1 MSKQPNDFVTLKAEQ
16 VPVVSKTDVVVVG
29 AGPAGVSAAVSAAR
43 NGCSVTLIERYH
55 HLGGMASGG
64 MVLVL
69 DDMVNPGRGNRPDE
83 IVTTGIVS
91 EFVDRLQSQNA
102 AVYPPSEDCVKNWEM
117 WQKWS
122 RWGCI
127 NFHET
132 GMPQPIIHAVAFD
145 PDAWKRV
152 SLDLV
157 KECGVNLRLHSWF
170 SEAIFEDG
178 RVKGVVCQTKLG
190 RQALMAD
197 MVIDATGDLDLAASA
212 GADFV
217 QGEYIVTTVFRLCD
231 VDTDKAEA
239 FEYANPEEY
248 KKLDRQARR
257 VIGGAWGMWWLKTP
271 LPGIVWCNCP
281 HMTGYDG
288 LSPEDMVAAEY
299 EGRERMMNLLEF
311 ARANI
316 PGFENAKMLGA
327 AEQMGIRQ
335 TRLLRGEYV
344 VTKDDVQKR
353 RHFADSVCRG
363 RDYYTPYRALLP
375 KGLDNLI
382 VAGRHYS
389 VDSDAQKSS
398 REIPP
403 CMVQGEA
410 AGIAVSL
417 ALNGN
422 SALRDVD
429 AKLIQARMRAQ
440 GADPGD
446 IPSANALLDNQPIS
460 A

>member
-1 MSKQPNDFVTLKAEQ
+1 MKMADQAKDFVLSASEQ
-16 VPVVSKTDVVVVG
+16 IPVVANSDVVVVG
-29 AGPAGVSAAVSAAR
+29 AGPAGLTAAISAAR
-43 NGCSVTLIERYH
+43 NGCSVTLLERYH

-69 DDMVNPGRGNRPDE
+69 DDMVTSENE
-83 IVTTGIVS
+83 IITTGIVS
-91 EFVDRLQSQNA
+91 EFIERMERQGG
-102 AVYPPSEDCVKNWEM
+102 AVAPPPEDCQRNWEM
-117 WQKWS
+117 WKKWS

-127 NFHET
+127 DFRQT
-132 GMPQPIIHAVAFD
+132 GMPQSIIHAVAFD

-157 KECGVNLRLHSWF
+157 REAGVNLRLHSWF
-170 SEAIFEDG
+170 SEALVEQG
-178 RVKGVVCQTKLG
+178 KVTGVICQTKLG
-190 RQALMAD
+190 RQAIRAA
-197 MVIDATGDLDLAASA
+197 MVIDATGDLDVASSA
-212 GADFV
+212 GASYIDG
-217 QGEYIVTTVFRLCD
+217 QYIVTTVFRLCD
-231 VDTDKAEA
+231 VDTDRAEA
-239 FEYANPEEY
+239 YEYAEPAAY
-248 KKLDRQARR
+248 KVLDRQARR
-257 VIGGAWGMWWLKTP
+257 AIGGAWGMWWLKTP

-281 HMTGYDG
+281 HMPGYDG

-299 EGRERMMNLLEF
+299 EGRTRMMNLLAF
-311 ARANI
+311 ARENI

-335 TRLLRGEYV
+335 TRLLQGEYV
-344 VTKDDVQKR
+344 VTKKDIATN

-375 KGLDNLI
+375 KGIDNLI

-389 VDSDAQKSS
+389 VDSDAQKMS

-403 CMVQGEA
+403 CMAQGEA
-410 AGIAVSL
+410 AGIAVAL
-417 ALNGN
+417 ALNAN

-429 AKLIQARMRAQ
+429 AALIQKQMRAQ

-446 IPSANALLDNQPIS
+446 VPSANALREDALV

>member
-1 MSKQPNDFVTLKAEQ
+1 MTENHADFVTSQ
-16 VPVVSKTDVVVVG
+16 SQQIPVVAKSDVVVVG
-29 AGPAGVSAAVSAAR
+29 AGPAGLSAAISAAR

-69 DDMVNPGRGNRPDE
+69 DDMVNNGNE
-83 IVTTGIVS
+83 VVTTGVVS
-91 EFVDRLQSQNA
+91 EFVDRMA
-102 AVYPPSEDCVKNWEM
+102 AQDGAVFPPPEDCQRNWDM
-117 WQKWS
+117 WKKWS

-132 GMPQPIIHAVAFD
+132 GMPQSILHAVAFD

-157 KECGVNLRLHSWF
+157 REAGVNLRLHSWF
-170 SEAIFEDG
+170 SEAIVEDN
-178 RVKGVVCQTKLG
+178 RVTGVICQTKVG
-190 RQALMAD
+190 RQAIMAD
-197 MVIDATGDLDLAASA
+197 MVIDATGDLDLASSA
-212 GADFV
+212 GAEFTLG
-217 QGEYIVTTVFRLCD
+217 QYIVTTVFRLVD
-231 VDTDKAEA
+231 VDTDAAEA
-239 FEYANPEEY
+239 YEYANPEEY
-248 KKLDRQARR
+248 KALDRRARR

-281 HMTGYDG
+281 HMPGYDG
-288 LSPEDMVAAEY
+288 LSPEGMVAAEY
-299 EGRERMMNLLEF
+299 EGRERMMKMLAF
-311 ARANI
+311 ARENI

-327 AEQMGIRQ
+327 AEQLGIRQ
-335 TRLLRGEYV
+335 TRLLKGEYI
-344 VTKDDVQKR
+344 VTKKDVTSR
-353 RHFADSVCRG
+353 RHFEDSVCRG

-375 KGLDNLI
+375 RGIDNLI

-389 VDSDAQKSS
+389 VESDAQKMS

-403 CMVQGEA
+403 CMAQGEA
-410 AGIAVSL
+410 AGVAVAL
-417 ALNGN
+417 ALSGN

-429 AKLIQARMRAQ
+429 FRAIQKQMRAQ

-446 IPSANALLDNQPIS
+446 VPSSNALLEPAMAS
-460 A
+460 

>member
-1 MSKQPNDFVTLKAEQ
+1 MVEQVKNFVTAQ
-16 VPVVSKTDVVVVG
+16 AQQIPVVAHTDVVVVG
-29 AGPAGVSAAVSAAR
+29 AGPAGLSAAVSAAR
-43 NGCSVTLIERYH
+43 NGCSVTLLERYH

-69 DDMVNPGRGNRPDE
+69 DDMVNVGHE

-91 EFVDRLQSQNA
+91 EFVERMKHQDG
-102 AVYPPSEDCVKNWEM
+102 AVYPPAEDCLKNWEM

-132 GMPQPIIHAVAFD
+132 GMPQSILHAVAFD
-145 PDAWKRV
+145 PDTWKRV

-157 KECGVNLRLHSWF
+157 REAGVNLRLHSWF
-170 SEAIFEDG
+170 SEAIVEEG
-178 RVKGVVCQTKLG
+178 KVTGVICQTKLG
-190 RQALMAD
+190 RQAIKAD

-212 GADFV
+212 GADFILG
-217 QGEYIVTTVFRLCD
+217 QYIVTTVFRLSD

-248 KKLDRQARR
+248 KALDRQARR

-281 HMTGYDG
+281 HMPNYDG
-288 LSPEDMVAAEY
+288 LSPEGMVAAEY
-299 EGRERMMNLLEF
+299 EGRERMMNLLAF
-311 ARANI
+311 ARENI

-327 AEQMGIRQ
+327 AEQLGIRQ
-335 TRLLRGEYV
+335 TRLLQGEYV
-344 VTKDDVQKR
+344 VTRDDVKNR
-353 RHFADSVCRG
+353 RHFSDSVCRG

-389 VDSDAQKSS
+389 VESEAQKLS

-403 CMVQGEA
+403 CMSQGEA
-410 AGIAVSL
+410 AGVAVSL
-417 ALNGN
+417 ALRGN
-422 SALRDVD
+422 LALRDVD
-429 AKLIQARMRAQ
+429 VALIQKQMRAQ

-446 IPSANALLDNQPIS
+446 IPSSNALVEEALAS
-460 A
+460 

>member
-1 MSKQPNDFVTLKAEQ
+1 MAERMKDSILAKSQ
-16 VPVVSKTDVVVVG
+16 QIPVVAQTDVVVIGGG
-29 AGPAGVSAAVSAAR
+29 AAGVTAAVSAAR
-43 NGCSVTLIERYH
+43 NGCSVTLLERYH

-69 DDMVNPGRGNRPDE
+69 DDMVNEGNE
-83 IVTTGIVS
+83 IVTTGIVN
-91 EFVDRLQSQNA
+91 EFVDRMEKQDG
-102 AVYPPSEDCVKNWEM
+102 AVYPPPEDLLTNWDM

-127 NFHET
+127 DFHKT

-157 KECGVNLRLHSWF
+157 KEANVNLRLHSWF
-170 SEAIFEDG
+170 SEALVEDG
-178 RVKGVVCQTKLG
+178 KVTGVICQTKLG
-190 RQALMAD
+190 RQAIRAK
-197 MVIDATGDLDLAASA
+197 MVIDASGDLDVAASA
-212 GADFV
+212 GASFIDG
-217 QGEYIVTTVFRLCD
+217 QYIVTTVFRLCD
-231 VDTDKAEA
+231 VDTDRAEA
-239 FEYANPEEY
+239 FEYSEPEAY
-248 KKLDRQARR
+248 KKLDREARR

-281 HMTGYDG
+281 HMPGYDG
-288 LSPEDMVAAEY
+288 MSPEDMVAAEY

-311 ARANI
+311 ARKNV

-327 AEQMGIRQ
+327 AEQMGVRQ
-335 TRLLRGEYV
+335 TRLLQGEYV
-344 VTKDDVQKR
+344 VTKKDVQSR
-353 RHFADSVCRG
+353 LHFADSVCRG

-375 KGLDNLI
+375 KGIDNMI

-389 VDSDAQKSS
+389 VDSDAQKMS

-403 CMVQGEA
+403 CMSQGEA

-417 ALNGN
+417 AIN
-422 SALRDVD
+422 SDCALRDVD
-429 AKLIQARMRAQ
+429 ARLIQKQMRAQ

-446 IPSANALLDNQPIS
+446 VPSANALINDS
-460 A
+460 VAV

>member
-1 MSKQPNDFVTLKAEQ
+1 MTENHTDFVTSQ
-16 VPVVSKTDVVVVG
+16 SQQIPVVAKSDVVVVG
-29 AGPAGVSAAVSAAR
+29 AGPAGLSAAISAAR
-43 NGCSVTLIERYH
+43 NGCTVTLIERYH

-69 DDMVNPGRGNRPDE
+69 DDMVNDGKE
-83 IVTTGIVS
+83 IVTTGVVS
-91 EFVDRLQSQNA
+91 EFVDRMARQDG
-102 AVYPPSEDCVKNWEM
+102 AVFPPPEDCQRNWDM
-117 WQKWS
+117 WKKWS

-132 GMPQPIIHAVAFD
+132 GEPQSILHAVAFD

-157 KECGVNLRLHSWF
+157 REAGINLRLHSWF
-170 SEAIFEDG
+170 SEAIVEG
-178 RVKGVVCQTKLG
+178 SRVTGVICQTKVG
-190 RQALMAD
+190 RQAIMAD
-197 MVIDATGDLDLAASA
+197 MVIDATGDLDLASSA
-212 GADFV
+212 GAEFTLG
-217 QGEYIVTTVFRLCD
+217 QYIVTTVFRLAD
-231 VDTDKAEA
+231 VDTDAAEA
-239 FEYANPEEY
+239 YEYANPEEY

-281 HMTGYDG
+281 HMPGYDG
-288 LSPEDMVAAEY
+288 LSPEGMVAAEY
-299 EGRERMMNLLEF
+299 EGRERMMKMLAF
-311 ARANI
+311 ARDNI

-327 AEQMGIRQ
+327 AEQLGIRQ
-335 TRLLRGEYV
+335 TRLLKGEYI
-344 VTKDDVQKR
+344 VTKKDVTSR
-353 RHFADSVCRG
+353 RHFSDSVCRG

-375 KGLDNLI
+375 RGIDNLI

-389 VDSDAQKSS
+389 VESDAQKMS

-403 CMVQGEA
+403 CMSQGEA
-410 AGIAVSL
+410 AGVAVSL
-417 ALNGN
+417 ALSGN

-429 AKLIQARMRAQ
+429 IRAIQKQMRAQ

-446 IPSANALLDNQPIS
+446 VPSANALVEPAMAS
-460 A
+460 

>member
-1 MSKQPNDFVTLKAEQ
+1 MTEKVKEFISSRSEQ
-16 VPVVSKTDVVVVG
+16 IPVVASTDVVVVG

-43 NGCSVTLIERYH
+43 NGCSVTLLERYH

-69 DDMVNPGRGNRPDE
+69 DDMVNESNE
-83 IVTTGIVS
+83 VVTTGIVT
-91 EFVDRLQSQNA
+91 EYVERLEKQKG
-102 AVYPPSEDCVKNWEM
+102 AVYPPPEDCQRNWDM
-117 WQKWS
+117 WKKWS

-127 NFHET
+127 NFHES
-132 GMPQPIIHAVAFD
+132 GMPQSILHAVAFD

-157 KECGVNLRLHSWF
+157 REAKINLRLHSWF
-170 SEAIFEDG
+170 SEAIVEDQK
-178 RVKGVVCQTKLG
+178 VTGVICQTKLG
-190 RQALMAD
+190 RQAIKAD
-197 MVIDATGDLDLAASA
+197 IVIDATGDLDLAVSA
-212 GADFV
+212 GASYINGQF
-217 QGEYIVTTVFRLCD
+217 IVTTVFRLCE

-239 FEYANPEEY
+239 FEYSHPEEY

-271 LPGIVWCNCP
+271 LPGVVWCNCP
-281 HMTGYDG
+281 HMPGYDG

-299 EGRERMMNLLEF
+299 EGRERMMNLLNF
-311 ARANI
+311 AQKNI
-316 PGFENAKMLGA
+316 PGFEHAKMLGA

-335 TRLLRGEYV
+335 TRLLQGEYV
-344 VTKDDVQKR
+344 VNKKDITSKR
-353 RHFADSVCRG
+353 YFHDTVCRG

-375 KGLDNLI
+375 VGIDNLI

-389 VDSDAQKSS
+389 VESDAQKLS

-410 AGIAVSL
+410 AGVAVSL
-417 ALNGN
+417 ALAGN
-422 SALRDVD
+422 LALRDVD
-429 AKLIQARMRAQ
+429 TGNIQKQMRAQ

-446 IPSANALLDNQPIS
+446 VPAKNALVEEMLAS
-460 A
+460 

>member
-1 MSKQPNDFVTLKAEQ
+1 MTDRIKAHVMSRSEQ
-16 VPVVSKTDVVVVG
+16 VPVVADTDVVVVG
-29 AGPAGVSAAVSAAR
+29 AGPAGLSAAVSAAR
-43 NGCSVTLIERYH
+43 NGASVTLLERYH

-69 DDMVNPGRGNRPDE
+69 DDMVNEGNE
-83 IVTTGIVS
+83 IVTTGIVN
-91 EFVDRLQSQNA
+91 EFVDRMERQDG
-102 AVYPPSEDCVKNWEM
+102 AVYPPSEDCLTNWEM

-127 NFHET
+127 DFHKP

-157 KECGVNLRLHSWF
+157 KDAGVNLRTHSWF
-170 SEAIFEDG
+170 SEALVEDS
-178 RVKGVVCQTKLG
+178 RVTGVICQTKMG
-190 RQALMAD
+190 RQAIRAK
-197 MVIDATGDLDLAASA
+197 MVIDASGDLDVASSA
-212 GADFV
+212 GAPFIDG
-217 QGEYIVTTVFRLCD
+217 QYIVTTVFRLMD

-239 FEYANPEEY
+239 FEYSHPDEY

-257 VIGGAWGMWWLKTP
+257 IIGGAWGMWWLKTP
-271 LPGIVWCNCP
+271 LPGVVWCNCP
-281 HMTGYDG
+281 HMPGYDG
-288 LSPEDMVAAEY
+288 MSPEHMVEAEF
-299 EGRERMMNLLEF
+299 EGRERMMGLLAF
-311 ARANI
+311 ARENL

-335 TRLLRGEYV
+335 TRLLQGEYV
-344 VTKDDVQKR
+344 VTKDDVKSR

-375 KGLDNLI
+375 RGMDNLI

-389 VDSDAQKSS
+389 VESEAQKQS

-403 CMVQGEA
+403 CMAQGEA

-417 ALNGN
+417 ALNEDKP
-422 SALRDVD
+422 LRDVD
-429 AKLIQARMRAQ
+429 ARKIQQQMRAQ

-446 IPSANALLDNQPIS
+446 VPSANALVEEEVD

>member
-1 MSKQPNDFVTLKAEQ
+1 MTEQSRDFITTQAQ
-16 VPVVSKTDVVVVG
+16 QIPVVAQTDVVVVG
-29 AGPAGVSAAVSAAR
+29 AGPAGLCAAVSAAR
-43 NGCSVTLIERYH
+43 NGCSVTLLERYH

-69 DDMVNPGRGNRPDE
+69 DDMVNEGNE
-83 IVTTGIVS
+83 LVTTGIVS
-91 EFVDRLQSQNA
+91 EFVERMERQDG
-102 AVYPPSEDCVKNWEM
+102 AVYPPPEDCQRNWQM

-132 GMPQPIIHAVAFD
+132 GMPQSILHAVAFD

-157 KECGVNLRLHSWF
+157 REAGVDLRLHSWF
-170 SEAIFEDG
+170 SEAIVENS
-178 RVKGVVCQTKLG
+178 KITGVICQTKLG
-190 RQALMAD
+190 RQAIKAD

-212 GADFV
+212 GVDFING
-217 QGEYIVTTVFRLCD
+217 QYIVTTVFRLAD

-239 FEYANPEEY
+239 FEYANPDEY
-248 KKLDRQARR
+248 KMLDRQARR

-288 LSPEDMVAAEY
+288 LSPEGMVAAEY
-299 EGRERMMNLLEF
+299 EGRERMMGLLNF
-311 ARANI
+311 ARENI

-344 VTKDDVQKR
+344 VTKDDVKSR

-375 KGLDNLI
+375 TGLDNLI

-389 VDSDAQKSS
+389 VDSDAQKLS

-403 CMVQGEA
+403 CMAQGEA
-410 AGIAVSL
+410 AGVAVSL
-417 ALNGN
+417 ALSGN
-422 SALRDVD
+422 SALRDVNVVS
-429 AKLIQARMRAQ
+429 IQKQMRAQ

-446 IPSANALLDNQPIS
+446 IPSSNALVEQALAS
-460 A
+460 

>member
-1 MSKQPNDFVTLKAEQ
+1 MAEQARDFVLSQ
-16 VPVVSKTDVVVVG
+16 SQQIPVVAATDVVVIG
-29 AGPAGVSAAVSAAR
+29 AGPAGLSAAVSAAR
-43 NGCSVTLIERYH
+43 NGCSVTLVERYH

-69 DDMVNPGRGNRPDE
+69 DDMVNEGNE
-83 IVTTGIVS
+83 IVTTGIVN
-91 EFVDRLQSQNA
+91 EFVDRMERQDG
-102 AVYPPSEDCVKNWEM
+102 AVYPPREDCLTNWEM

-127 NFHET
+127 DFHKT

-145 PDAWKRV
+145 PDCWKRV

-157 KECGVNLRLHSWF
+157 QEAGVKLRLHSWF
-170 SEAIFEDG
+170 SEAIVEDG
-178 RVKGVVCQTKLG
+178 RVTGVIVQTKLG
-190 RQALMAD
+190 RQAIKAD
-197 MVIDATGDLDLAASA
+197 MVIDASGDLDVAASA

-217 QGEYIVTTVFRLCD
+217 TGQYIVTTVFRLMD
-231 VDTDKAEA
+231 VDTDRAEA
-239 FEYANPEEY
+239 FEYSEPEAY
-248 KKLDRQARR
+248 KKLDREARR
-257 VIGGAWGMWWLKTP
+257 RIGGAWGMWWLKTP
-271 LPGIVWCNCP
+271 LPGVVWCNCP
-281 HMTGYDG
+281 HMPGYDG
-288 LSPEDMVAAEY
+288 LSPEDMLAAEV
-299 EGRERMMNLLEF
+299 EGRERMMKLLHF
-311 ARANI
+311 ARENI

-335 TRLLRGEYV
+335 TRLLKGEYI
-344 VTKDDVQKR
+344 VTKKDVASR

-375 KGLDNLI
+375 KGIDNLI

-389 VDSDAQKSS
+389 VDSDAQKLS

-403 CMVQGEA
+403 CMSQGEA
-410 AGIAVSL
+410 AGIAASL
-417 ALNGN
+417 ALNAG

-429 AKLIQARMRAQ
+429 ARLIQKQMRAQ

-446 IPSANALLDNQPIS
+446 VPSPNALLEDPI
-460 A
+460 AV

>member
-1 MSKQPNDFVTLKAEQ
+1 MAEQVKEYVLAASEQ
-16 VPVVSKTDVVVVG
+16 VPVVAHTDVVVVG
-29 AGPAGVSAAVSAAR
+29 AGPAGVTAAVSAAR
-43 NGCSVTLIERYH
+43 NGCSVTLLERYH

-69 DDMVNPGRGNRPDE
+69 DDMVNEGNE
-83 IVTTGIVS
+83 IVTTGLVS
-91 EFVDRLQSQNA
+91 EFVERLEKQEG
-102 AVYPPSEDCVKNWEM
+102 AVYPPREDCLKNWDM
-117 WQKWS
+117 WKKWS

-127 NFHET
+127 DFHQA

-157 KECGVNLRLHSWF
+157 KEGDINLRLHSWF
-170 SEAIFEDG
+170 SEAIVEDG
-178 RVKGVVCQTKLG
+178 RIKGVICQTKLG
-190 RQALMAD
+190 RQAIMAD
-197 MVIDATGDLDLAASA
+197 MVIDASGDLDVGVSA
-212 GADFV
+212 GAEYSTG
-217 QGEYIVTTVFRLCD
+217 QYIVTTVFRLCD

-239 FEYANPEEY
+239 YEYANPEAY
-248 KKLDRQARR
+248 KALDRQARR
-257 VIGGAWGMWWLKTP
+257 AIGGAWGMWWLKTP

-281 HMTGYDG
+281 HMPGYDG
-288 LSPEDMVAAEY
+288 LSPEAMVAAEY
-299 EGRERMMNLLEF
+299 EGRERMMNLLAF
-311 ARANI
+311 ARENM

-335 TRLLRGEYV
+335 TRMLQGEYV
-344 VTKDDVQKR
+344 VTKEDVKSR

-363 RDYYTPYRALLP
+363 RDYYTPYAALLP

-389 VDSDAQKSS
+389 VESDAQKLS

-403 CMVQGEA
+403 CMSQGEA
-410 AGIAVSL
+410 AGIAVAQ
-417 ALNGN
+417 ALKGN
-422 SALRDVD
+422 QALRDVD
-429 AKLIQARMRAQ
+429 VRKIQQQMRAQ

-446 IPSANALLDNQPIS
+446 VPSPNALLETNLV

>member
-1 MSKQPNDFVTLKAEQ
+1 MTERNKDFIDSRAEQ
-16 VPVVSKTDVVVVG
+16 VPVVSDTDVVVIG
-29 AGPAGVSAAVSAAR
+29 AGPAGLSAAVSAAR
-43 NGCSVTLIERYH
+43 NGARVTLVERYH

-69 DDMVNPGRGNRPDE
+69 DDMVNAGTE

-91 EFVDRLQSQNA
+91 EFVDRMQRQDG
-102 AVYPPSEDCVKNWEM
+102 AVFPPPEDCLTNWEM

-127 NFHET
+127 DFHKQ

-157 KECGVNLRLHSWF
+157 QEAKIELRTHSWF
-170 SEAIFEDG
+170 SEALVEG
-178 RVKGVVCQTKLG
+178 SRVTGVIVQTKLG
-190 RQALMAD
+190 RQAIRAR
-197 MVIDATGDLDLAASA
+197 MVIDASGDLDVASSA
-212 GADFV
+212 GASFV
-217 QGEYIVTTVFRLCD
+217 TGQFIVTTVFRLMD
-231 VDTDKAEA
+231 VDTAKAEA
-239 FEYANPEEY
+239 FEYQNPEAY
-248 KKLDRQARR
+248 KALDRQARR

-271 LPGIVWCNCP
+271 LPGVVWCNCP
-281 HMTGYDG
+281 HMPGYDG
-288 LSPEDMVAAEY
+288 MSPEHMVEAEF
-299 EGRERMMNLLEF
+299 EGRRRMMALLDF
-311 ARANI
+311 ARANL
-316 PGFENAKMLGA
+316 PGFENARMLGA

-335 TRLLRGEYV
+335 TRLLQGEYI
-344 VTKDDVQKR
+344 VTKDDVKKR

-375 KGLDNLI
+375 KGIDNLI

-389 VDSDAQKSS
+389 VESEAQKQS

-403 CMVQGEA
+403 CMAQGEA
-410 AGIAVSL
+410 AGVAVAK
-417 ALNGN
+417 ALQADC
-422 SALRDVD
+422 ALRDVD
-429 AKLIQARMRAQ
+429 VTAIQKQMRAQ

-446 IPSANALLDNQPIS
+446 VPSANALIEET
-460 A
+460 AAA